1 MKKTIGKGIILG
13 AAIAIAV
20 GVIGGGISVI
30 KPRVLNPW
38 AANIN
43 DENGIET
50 AVLNPWN

>member
-1 MKKTIGKGIILG
+1 MKKTMKKGIILG

-20 GVIGGGISVI
+20 GMIGGGISVI

-43 DENGIET
+43 DENEIKA